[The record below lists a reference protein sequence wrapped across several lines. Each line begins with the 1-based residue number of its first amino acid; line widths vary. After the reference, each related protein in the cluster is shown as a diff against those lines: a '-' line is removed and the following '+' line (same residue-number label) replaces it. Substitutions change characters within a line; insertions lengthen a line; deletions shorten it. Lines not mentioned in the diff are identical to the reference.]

1 MAERIIARPL
11 TAAAFAPY
19 GDVIEKDG
27 AHHFP
32 INNGKCMRYHDL
44 AKVETSGPGAHPIVS
59 IASSEPYELPLS
71 LTMVERHPFGSQAFI
86 PLTDRP
92 YLVVVC
98 PDENGTPRRPEAFL
112 AANGQGVNYRQNT
125 WHGVLT
131 PLEAQSD
138 FIIVDRA
145 GEGENLEEFF
155 FDAPY
160 SVVVE

>member
-1 MAERIIARPL
+1 MAERIVARPL
-11 TAAAFAPY
+11 TAEAFVPY

-27 AHHFP
+27 ADHFP
-32 INNGKCMRYHDL
+32 INNGRCMRYHDL
-44 AKVETSGPGAHPIVS
+44 AKIETSGPGARPIVS

-71 LTMVERHPFGSQAFI
+71 LAMVERHPFGSQAFI

-98 PDENGTPRRPEAFL
+98 PDENGVPGCPEAFL

-131 PLEAQSD
+131 PLDLQSD

-160 SVVVE
+160 TVVVE